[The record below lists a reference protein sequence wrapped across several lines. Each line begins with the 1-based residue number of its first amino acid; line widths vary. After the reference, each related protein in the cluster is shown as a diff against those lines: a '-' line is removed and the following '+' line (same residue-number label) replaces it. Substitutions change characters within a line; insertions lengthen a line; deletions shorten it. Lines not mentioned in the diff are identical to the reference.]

1 MTANGGHEMALGTG
15 RWTVERVGSRVR
27 ELAENVKQM
36 ADNLPRTQ
44 MPAVRMPPWVR
55 RPEVKMAPAPRRGV
69 HPLWV
74 VAGAAVGAG
83 LMYFFDREQGRRRRE
98 MVREKAEKAREY
110 VRQTTE
116 KVDGPARD
124 MMSRARGLV
133 VDLRSKVGAGERRE
147 PWAPETSS
155 EARRS

>member
-1 MTANGGHEMALGTG
+1 MALGLG
-15 RWTVERVGSRVR
+15 RCTVERVGSRVR
-27 ELAENVKQM
+27 EMADSVREM

-55 RPEVKMAPAPRRGV
+55 LPEVKMTPAPRRGV

-74 VAGAAVGAG
+74 VAGAAAGAG
-83 LMYFFDREQGRRRRE
+83 LMYFFDREHGQRRRE

-147 PWAPETSS
+147 
-155 EARRS
+155 